1 MRRTKTYWD
10 EVLLENEIR
19 TNIRFDKNME
29 TVYDLSYFLID
40 FQAVVNNL
48 TDVICNQGE
57 VRRKHI
63 SQYEK
68 ELFRNQ
74 DINYIDDSHPEWQK
88 QIERNVKSYLFE
100 PDRAVE
106 DREPSVIIGLKQT
119 TRRAFNRKYRMNM
132 QLNGFSKGSLV
143 LDILNSLLVGIIVEF
158 IKELLVKKTGNEN
171 VININIENNFIYIN
185 DSFIKAIP
193 KNSCVGQAIKI
204 DTDQNINGLDVQKCA
219 RDIVESAKP
228 DEDVEESVKRFLS
241 ELHKNSLI
249 SEAVI
254 YDSRGIMTA
263 VNDIER
269 FTGHFVDIRV

>member
-100 PDRAVE
+100 PDRAVA

-132 QLNGFSKGSLV
+132 QLNGF
-143 LDILNSLLVGIIVEF
+143 F
-158 IKELLVKKTGNEN
+158 
-171 VININIENNFIYIN
+171 
-185 DSFIKAIP
+185 
-193 KNSCVGQAIKI
+193 
-204 DTDQNINGLDVQKCA
+204 
-219 RDIVESAKP
+219 
-228 DEDVEESVKRFLS
+228 KRF
-241 ELHKNSLI
+241 I
-249 SEAVI
+249 SIRHSQFSFSWYYCRIYQRVI
-254 YDSRGIMTA
+254 GKE
-263 VNDIER
+263 NGE
-269 FTGHFVDIRV
+269 